1 MIMRILLAAST
12 RLILMI
18 DDDQLAQV
26 LRINDELLQLMQM
39 AESKA

>member
-1 MIMRILLAAST
+1 MRILLAAST

-18 DDDQLAQV
+18 DDDQLTQV

>member
-18 DDDQLAQV
+18 DDDQLTQV